1 LSSVAKGACDC
12 ESKIREQKAMLGKD
26 VRERKAICKRR
37 RGDSTSLPLVGDN
50 AAVDGADS
58 FLFKSILKP

>member
-1 LSSVAKGACDC
+1 MKVKS
-12 ESKIREQKAMLGKD
+12 ESKKQCWGKMSG
-26 VRERKAICKRR
+26 ERKAICKRR